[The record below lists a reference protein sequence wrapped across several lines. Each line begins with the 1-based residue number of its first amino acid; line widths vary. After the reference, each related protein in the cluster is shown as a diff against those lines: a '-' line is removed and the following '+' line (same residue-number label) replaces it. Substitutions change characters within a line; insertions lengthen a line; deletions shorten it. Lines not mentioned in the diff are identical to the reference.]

1 MRTLLVTIDSL
12 RYDHYQYME
21 HTKEFLGESH
31 AQSYATATATLGTFP
46 NIFTG
51 TYTKSNEIEES
62 FVEEL
67 DVPTIGITTNR
78 LVSERYGYDVGF
90 DSFSSPTASTE
101 GGIKQRIAEALPE
114 GPLYEIVARLYS
126 FYQRLRPRETAKS
139 FRRADNV
146 ISEFKESAGEEWFA
160 WLHLMDPHHPYDPE
174 GTDLSRDEAQ
184 AISRRAI
191 ANGVSG
197 DDADTVRDLY
207 KQEIIEMDQQLRALW
222 EWVPDDTRI
231 IVTGDHG
238 EMLGEDGLWGHPGV
252 LREETLHVPF
262 ATNIDFPRGP
272 VVSSIDI
279 PSIIM
284 GEEYREGKFDR
295 QTAYASHGDKSA
307 AIEDGLIA
315 NPDGVFDHS
324 HEEVDRPS
332 LKRKQKRFEPSG
344 IVKDDAVTEDL
355 KDLGYI

>member
-21 HTKEFLGESH
+21 HTQAFLGESH
-31 AQSYATATATLGTFP
+31 PQTYATATATLGTFP

-51 TYTKSNEIEES
+51 THTKSNEIEES

-67 DVPTIGITTNR
+67 DTPTIGITTNR

-90 DSFSSPTASTE
+90 DSFSSPATSTE
-101 GGIKQRIAEALPE
+101 SGIKQRVAEALPE
-114 GPLYEIVARLYS
+114 GTIYETVARLYS
-126 FYQRLRPRETAKS
+126 FYQQLQPRKTSKS
-139 FRRADNV
+139 FRRSNSV
-146 ISEFKESAGEEWFA
+146 ISEFKDSAGDEWFA
-160 WLHLMDPHHPYDPE
+160 WLHLMDPHHPYDPDV
-174 GTDLSRDEAQ
+174 TDLSRDEAQ

-197 DDADTVRDLY
+197 DDADVVRELY
-207 KQEIIEMDQQLRALW
+207 KQEIIEMDEQLRALW
-222 EWVPDDTRI
+222 EWIPDDTRI

-238 EMLGEDGLWGHPGV
+238 EMLGEDGFWGHPGI

-262 ATNIDFPRGP
+262 ATNINFPQGP

-279 PSIIM
+279 PSIVM
-284 GEEYREGKFDR
+284 DEEYREGEFDR
-295 QTAYASHGDKSA
+295 NTAYASHGNKSA

-315 NPDGVFDHS
+315 NPDGVFDHEY
-324 HEEVDRPS
+324 EEVAQPS

-344 IVKDDAVTEDL
+344 IVKADAVKEDL
-355 KDLGYI
+355 EDLGYI